1 MMNLIATTTA
11 TAKSYADKKNARYS
25 SSKSAIRSV
34 AQRWK
39 ETYDNL
45 SFTNKL
51 VVDQILEQAK
61 AEFRR
66 LNPNLKKWKQLL
78 LAEAKTVKMNQVN
91 IDGTMQRQLDIFW
104 VLTLLN
110 KFLATKVVPI
120 QVYRPDPQ
128 KDEFLAWDGQHTL
141 VLLWLIATHLLEED
155 PANCNIP
162 VNIYHSHLK
171 AEMRSTFISH
181 NGPEGKKQLEMIDI
195 WEQMVYG
202 VRIDNSTNPIWVAA
216 ELKQQYIEQVGL
228 FVTSKKFN
236 DDDEPGA
243 ISRLQEIHK
252 LTPESVKYLAQY
264 LALATKLQRPVE
276 EKEMVMMAHYF
287 DRCRISSI
295 DIDTKYV
302 VELVQV
308 IDKVWGGDFGPSG
321 MFWIKASNAYNN
333 WHTAA
338 NAKLASMGVHV
349 PAPKF
354 KKEPVHGFPYL
365 VAQLAKS
372 MKHSV
377 PHSDSNSSF
386 CPLVSDLV

>member
-1 MMNLIATTTA
+1 MMNLITTPIS
-11 TAKSYADKKNARYS
+11 TAKTYADIKNARFS
-25 SSKSAIRSV
+25 NSKSAIRSV

-66 LNPNLKKWKQLL
+66 LNPNLKKWNQLL
-78 LAEAKTVKMNQVN
+78 LAEAKTVIMNQVN

-104 VLTLLN
+104 VLHLLN

-120 QVYRPDPQ
+120 QVYRPDPK

-155 PANCNIP
+155 PSTCTIP

-195 WEQMVYG
+195 WEQMIYG
-202 VRIDNSTNPIWVAA
+202 VRIDKSTNPFWIEA

-236 DDDEPGA
+236 DEDEPGA

-264 LALATKLQRPVE
+264 LSLATKLQRPVE

-287 DRCRISSI
+287 DRCRISGI
-295 DIDTKYV
+295 DLDTKYV

-308 IDKVWGGDFGPSG
+308 IDKVWGGDFSPSG
-321 MFWIKASNAYNN
+321 IFWIKASNAYSN

-338 NAKLASMGVHV
+338 NSHLASMGVHV

-365 VAQLAKS
+365 IAQLKKS

-377 PHSDSNSSF
+377 PPSDSNSSF
-386 CPLVSDLV
+386 CPLASDLV